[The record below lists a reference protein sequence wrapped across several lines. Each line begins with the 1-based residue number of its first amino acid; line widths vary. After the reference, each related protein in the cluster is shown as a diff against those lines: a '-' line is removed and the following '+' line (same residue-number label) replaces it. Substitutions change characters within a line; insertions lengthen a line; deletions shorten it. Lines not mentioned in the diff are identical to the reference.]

1 MQRRLGVWIHTRAS
15 AHVQTLRI
23 TTQTAQYWETQSH
36 SDSFPLPFPPE
47 GGKNTPVYVC
57 FPPTTYLFSSP
68 LPPFLLFSKESQP
81 LALILP
87 PLCLCGRDGGWW
99 ELTWWWLCP
108 HHGVNVTPGMP
119 SVYAGPNG
127 TQCKVLHCGGRVG
140 EAESCE
146 GEIEERDQLQ
156 RESDGEMQNGRDV
169 STRCRGKHE
178 GGICNFNCCF

>member
-1 MQRRLGVWIHTRAS
+1 M
-15 AHVQTLRI
+15 
-23 TTQTAQYWETQSH
+23 
-36 SDSFPLPFPPE
+36 
-47 GGKNTPVYVC
+47 
-57 FPPTTYLFSSP
+57 
-68 LPPFLLFSKESQP
+68 
-81 LALILP
+81 
-87 PLCLCGRDGGWW
+87 
-99 ELTWWWLCP
+99 
-108 HHGVNVTPGMP
+108 TPGMP